1 MSLVMD
7 PPVHLRQSLQAAR
20 KRVSA
25 ASARSNTETKAAAAA
40 KKGAKTPGS
49 PSQLSSAKTA
59 QPLDALA
66 FHAATAAVAGGLV
79 YWLGIAGAVVS
90 FGTFVALA
98 VGLTALDVPNPLW
111 KAVLFIRS
119 TSGQEARRKINV
131 DQWITGYNDLHQK
144 DSDYERD
151 GDKAGVEQRNSS
163 YATLVNAY
171 YELATLFYEIGWG
184 TSFHFA
190 TRRKHESFTE
200 SIKRHEYFLASKLN
214 AGRAS
219 TTDLS
224 GKRLLD
230 VGCGV
235 GGPYRNIAK
244 FTGADVTGIT
254 LNEYQVQRG
263 NRLSADDGLLPR
275 CRSVQGDFMKL
286 PFKDERCVVLR
297 CTSVADC
304 AHHYSCCIGPI
315 GLARAHLR

>member
-1 MSLVMD
+1 M
-7 PPVHLRQSLQAAR
+7 
-20 KRVSA
+20 
-25 ASARSNTETKAAAAA
+25 
-40 KKGAKTPGS
+40 
-49 PSQLSSAKTA
+49 SSAKA
-59 QPLDALA
+59 AKALDAVA
-66 FHAATAAVAGGLV
+66 FHVATAAVAGGLV

-190 TRRKHESFTE
+190 TRRKHETFTE
-200 SIKRHEYFLASKLN
+200 SIKRHEYFLASKLG
-214 AGRAS
+214 AAHAS
-219 TTDLS
+219 TTDLT

-286 PFKDERCVVLR
+286 PFKDERCVAWR
-297 CTSVADC
+297 CLTSVAC
-304 AHHYSCCIGPI
+304 CSHSCLPV
-315 GLARAHLR
+315 LVLTRARVH